1 MIQCHLTL
9 KVSLTPSPSSQ
20 RYDAPSHSP
29 SPRGT
34 PARLKSSN
42 SYGSLARTDS
52 YSRRQRSM
60 RRRSAGSMSGLK
72 KGDADGDAPIEE
84 EQEDEDEYG
93 KPIETAET
101 SLLIGAAKAPSS
113 SGSLSPII
121 SDDQAIGEDEG
132 ALTADFPFSI
142 NRPPRIPREG
152 DINGVNPSTIPM
164 STGVPAKV
172 PDRGDSL
179 SSVKITD
186 NQDYLEGNHTASEM
200 TDVAPLKSPEVPPSG
215 VEVVDAGNEIRRSQ
229 YPINYPS
236 TNVPS
241 SFSSLLSPQSQPPQ
255 QSPPLDLDSRMAH
268 TSSHTLVNLTPS
280 STLVSKD
287 LSGCKTLGID
297 ISSISTHAQ
306 AEALVERLSQQVMEF
321 ASLEEQ
327 ELEFEPGCD
336 GRTPLSARLAA
347 YGESLAL
354 ARRLKE
360 LEDGGGSMASGATAR
375 SALMN
380 EESIGVDASAMNL
393 MPVANN
399 LSDNSEHSGSLY
411 GTRSVGALK
420 GMPSPRSVGVSLN
433 GVVGRQKRSPRPSS
447 AEGRKLENRIVC
459 QHVLIHSSAVAP
471 RDQNLSLSSELSF
484 QSMQSIVSASALG
497 YQTDK
502 TPPRQ
507 QPIPTLSISD
517 AEDDTVH
524 QPPVLIQSFITRSHT
539 PVNEREAEHKTGISR
554 MTSLDGMAY
563 VDDKFGEALCRVSTA
578 PSQAPR
584 LPPGRS
590 AKKLS
595 KMGISVVDQAGINM
609 AAPHMV
615 APSAKRFKL
624 KSLFRVGKP

>member
-1 MIQCHLTL
+1 
-9 KVSLTPSPSSQ
+9 
-20 RYDAPSHSP
+20 
-29 SPRGT
+29 
-34 PARLKSSN
+34 
-42 SYGSLARTDS
+42 
-52 YSRRQRSM
+52 M
-60 RRRSAGSMSGLK
+60 RRGSAGSISGFK
-72 KGDADGDAPIEE
+72 KGDDDGGAPIEE

-93 KPIETAET
+93 QPIETTEA
-101 SLLIGAAKAPSS
+101 SLLIGATKAPSS

-121 SDDQAIGEDEG
+121 SDDQAIGEGEG

-152 DINGVNPSTIPM
+152 DINDVNPSTIPM
-164 STGVPAKV
+164 STGVSAKV
-172 PDRGDSL
+172 PDNRFRGDSL
-179 SSVKITD
+179 NSVKITD
-186 NQDYLEGNHTASEM
+186 DQDYLKGNHTASKM

-215 VEVVDAGNEIRRSQ
+215 AEVVDAGNEIRRSQ
-229 YPINYPS
+229 YSIINP
-236 TNVPS
+236 TIDVPGS
-241 SFSSLLSPQSQPPQ
+241 SSSLLSPQSQPPQ
-255 QSPPLDLDSRMAH
+255 HQQTPPLDLDSRMAH
-268 TSSHTLVNLTPS
+268 TSSYTLANLTPS

-287 LSGCKTLGID
+287 LSGCRTLGID

-306 AEALVERLSQQVMEF
+306 AEALVEHLSQQVMEF
-321 ASLEEQ
+321 ASLDEQ
-327 ELEFEPGCD
+327 ELEFEPGQD

-360 LEDGGGSMASGATAR
+360 LEVGGGSVVRGVPAR

-380 EESIGVDASAMNL
+380 QESVGADASTMN
-393 MPVANN
+393 PHN

-411 GTRSVGALK
+411 GTRSVGRLK
-420 GMPSPRSVGVSLN
+420 GVPSPRPIGMSLN
-433 GVVGRQKRSPRPSS
+433 GAVGHQKKSPRPSS
-447 AEGRKLENRIVC
+447 VEGRKLENRIVC
-459 QHVLIHSSAVAP
+459 QCVLIHSSAVAP

-484 QSMQSIVSASALG
+484 QSMQSVVSASALG
-497 YQTDK
+497 CQADK

-517 AEDDTVH
+517 AEDDTAH
-524 QPPVLIQSFITRSHT
+524 QPPVLITRSHT
-539 PVNEREAEHKTGISR
+539 PVNERGAEHKAGISR

-609 AAPHMV
+609 AVPHV
-615 APSAKRFKL
+615 AAPSAKKFKL
-624 KSLFRVGKP
+624 KSFFRVGKP

>member
-1 MIQCHLTL
+1 M
-9 KVSLTPSPSSQ
+9 SFTPSPSSP
-20 RYDAPSHSP
+20 RYDAALHSP

-60 RRRSAGSMSGLK
+60 RRGSAGSISGFK
-72 KGDADGDAPIEE
+72 KGDDDGGAPIEE

-93 KPIETAET
+93 KPIETAEA
-101 SLLIGAAKAPSS
+101 SLLIGTTKAPSS

-121 SDDQAIGEDEG
+121 SDDQAIGEGEG

-142 NRPPRIPREG
+142 NHPPRIPREG
-152 DINGVNPSTIPM
+152 DINDVNPSTISV
-164 STGVPAKV
+164 STGVSAKV
-172 PDRGDSL
+172 PDNRYRGDSS

-186 NQDYLEGNHTASEM
+186 NQDYLKGNHTASKM
-200 TDVAPLKSPEVPPSG
+200 TDVAPPKSPEVPPSG
-215 VEVVDAGNEIRRSQ
+215 AEVVDAGNEIRRSQ
-229 YPINYPS
+229 YSINYPT
-236 TNVPS
+236 TNVPG
-241 SFSSLLSPQSQPPQ
+241 SLLSPQSQPPQHQ

-306 AEALVERLSQQVMEF
+306 AEALAEHLSQQVMEF
-321 ASLEEQ
+321 VCLDEQ
-327 ELEFEPGCD
+327 ELEFEPGQD

-360 LEDGGGSMASGATAR
+360 LEDGGGSVVSGVTAR

-380 EESIGVDASAMNL
+380 EESIGADASAMNL
-393 MPVANN
+393 ALPVAHNP
-399 LSDNSEHSGSLY
+399 SDNSEHSGSLY
-411 GTRSVGALK
+411 GTRSVGGLK
-420 GMPSPRSVGVSLN
+420 GMPSPRSVGISLN
-433 GVVGRQKRSPRPSS
+433 GVIGHQKKSPRPSS
-447 AEGRKLENRIVC
+447 AEGRKLENLIVC
-459 QHVLIHSSAVAP
+459 QCALIHSSVVAP

-497 YQTDK
+497 CQADK

-507 QPIPTLSISD
+507 QPIPMLSISD
-517 AEDDTVH
+517 AEDDSVR
-524 QPPVLIQSFITRSHT
+524 QPPVPIQSFITRSHT
-539 PVNEREAEHKTGISR
+539 PVNERGAEHKAGISR

-609 AAPHMV
+609 AAPHV
-615 APSAKRFKL
+615 AASSAKRFKL

>member
-1 MIQCHLTL
+1 
-9 KVSLTPSPSSQ
+9 
-20 RYDAPSHSP
+20 
-29 SPRGT
+29 
-34 PARLKSSN
+34 
-42 SYGSLARTDS
+42 
-52 YSRRQRSM
+52 M
-60 RRRSAGSMSGLK
+60 RRGSAGSISGFK
-72 KGDADGDAPIEE
+72 KRDDDGDAPIEE

-93 KPIETAET
+93 KPIETAAA
-101 SLLIGAAKAPSS
+101 SLLIGTTKALSS

-121 SDDQAIGEDEG
+121 SDDQAIGEGEG
-132 ALTADFPFSI
+132 ALTAEFPFSI

-152 DINGVNPSTIPM
+152 DINDVHPSTISM
-164 STGVPAKV
+164 STGVSADV
-172 PDRGDSL
+172 PDNRYGGDSL
-179 SSVKITD
+179 SSFKITD
-186 NQDYLEGNHTASEM
+186 NQDYLKGNHTASKM

-215 VEVVDAGNEIRRSQ
+215 AEVVDAGNEIRGSQ
-229 YPINYPS
+229 YSINS
-236 TNVPS
+236 STTNVPGS
-241 SFSSLLSPQSQPPQ
+241 SSSSLSPESQPPRHQ
-255 QSPPLDLDSRMAH
+255 QSPPFELDSRMAH

-287 LSGCKTLGID
+287 LGGCKALGVD

-306 AEALVERLSQQVMEF
+306 AEALVEHFSQQVMEF
-321 ASLEEQ
+321 ASLNEQ
-327 ELEFEPGCD
+327 ELEFEPGHD

-360 LEDGGGSMASGATAR
+360 LEDGGGSVASGVTAR

-380 EESIGVDASAMNL
+380 EESIGADANAMNL
-393 MPVANN
+393 
-399 LSDNSEHSGSLY
+399 SDSSEHSGSY
-411 GTRSVGALK
+411 TRSVGGLK

-433 GVVGRQKRSPRPSS
+433 GVVGHQKKSPRPSS
-447 AEGRKLENRIVC
+447 AEGCKLENRIVC
-459 QHVLIHSSAVAP
+459 QHVLMHSSAVAP

-484 QSMQSIVSASALG
+484 QSMQSIVSASALS
-497 YQTDK
+497 YRAEK

-507 QPIPTLSISD
+507 QPIPMLSISD

-524 QPPVLIQSFITRSHT
+524 QPPVVIQSFISRSRT
-539 PVNEREAEHKTGISR
+539 PVNEREVEHKTGISR

-595 KMGISVVDQAGINM
+595 KMGISVVNQAGM
-609 AAPHMV
+609 AAPHV
-615 APSAKRFKL
+615 AAPSAKRFKL